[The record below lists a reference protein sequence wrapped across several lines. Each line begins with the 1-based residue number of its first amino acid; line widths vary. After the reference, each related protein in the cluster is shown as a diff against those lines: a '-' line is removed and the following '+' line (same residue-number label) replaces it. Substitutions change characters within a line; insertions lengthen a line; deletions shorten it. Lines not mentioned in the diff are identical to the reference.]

1 MKQISIPTYASYSR
15 DMTIVDAV
23 DCELVSLLCS
33 IWQPES
39 VAIDLLFFG
48 RLSFQSYHTLSF
60 SLPDRE
66 PRDSL
71 HEGSLKIRISSRI
84 NPIPSIAL
92 V

>member
-39 VAIDLLFFG
+39 VAIDLLFLG
-48 RLSFQSYHTLSF
+48 DYPS
-60 SLPDRE
+60 
-66 PRDSL
+66 
-71 HEGSLKIRISSRI
+71 
-84 NPIPSIAL
+84 NPIIPCPSPFLTGNPGIHFMRAL
-92 V
+92 